1 MTGRGRLTNSIRM
14 NTQGSARPSPWS
26 QPATPTLDMTL
37 DGGFRAPR
45 AARPAWGLRI
55 GVAAALVAVLGL
67 AVIGAA
73 LAVWVVA
80 TLLPV
85 VLIAGLVAWVALKV
99 QVWRLRRGRSMTRA

>member
-1 MTGRGRLTNSIRM
+1 MIK
-14 NTQGSARPSPWS
+14 QGPARPSPWS
-26 QPATPTLDMTL
+26 QPAAPTLEMTL

-45 AARPAWGLRI
+45 ARPAWGLRI

-73 LAVWVVA
+73 LAVWLVA

-85 VLIAGLVAWVALKV
+85 VLLAGLVAWVALKV
-99 QVWRLRRGRSMTRA
+99 QVWRVRRGRAVTRA

>member
-1 MTGRGRLTNSIRM
+1 MIK
-14 NTQGSARPSPWS
+14 QGTARPSPWS
-26 QPATPTLDMTL
+26 QPAAPMLEMTL

-45 AARPAWGLRI
+45 ARPAWGLRI

-73 LAVWVVA
+73 LAVWLVA

-85 VLIAGLVAWVALKV
+85 VVLAALVAWVALKV
-99 QVWRLRRGRSMTRA
+99 QVWCLRRSRAMTRA